1 MLFLTL
7 KAKRLNDTLPRE
19 KVVYVRFLSDLV
31 SQNKAFFAN
40 E

>member
-1 MLFLTL
+1 MLLFLTL

-19 KVVYVRFLSDLV
+19 KVYVRLLSDLV
-31 SQNKAFFAN
+31 SRNKVFFAN